1 MLDASALERSYIED
15 IPVEGGICFED
26 GLLAEVQV
34 ILLPLGYVHLHL
46 LELLLQVNLF
56 SFQLPPHLCV
66 PLLQLGLLHLERLH

>member
-1 MLDASALERSYIED
+1 MTRGYIVD
-15 IPVEGGICFED
+15 IPVEGGIRFED
-26 GLLAEVQV
+26 GLLTKVQV

-66 PLLQLGLLHLERLH
+66 PLLQL